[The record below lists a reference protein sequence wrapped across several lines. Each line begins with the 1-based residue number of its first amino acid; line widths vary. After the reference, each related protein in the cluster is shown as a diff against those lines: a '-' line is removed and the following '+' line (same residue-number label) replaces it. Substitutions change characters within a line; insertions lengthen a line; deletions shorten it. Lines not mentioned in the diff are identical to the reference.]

1 MQPYGSRAIEKFKYN
16 LKYRRPGI
24 IMNEKFKVV
33 RLNCKNRPLM
43 PKEEEILKKAGIG
56 IISISGDDITNEN
69 LDADAVMV
77 EAAKLPA
84 DVIRKLSKCKIIARI
99 GIGVDKIDINA
110 ATDKGI
116 IVTNVPDFCKSELAD
131 HTMALILALA
141 RRLLQLDKGFR
152 EKDWGIRRMVNIQ
165 RLDGKIIG
173 FVGFG
178 RLAIAVAERAKAFGL
193 KIFAYDPYVSEEAI
207 KNHGGKKLDSLEKIF
222 AQSDIVTLHLPLAP
236 ETFHLIGEDLLKKMK
251 PTAILIN
258 TARGAIVDEPA
269 LVKALQEDW
278 IAGAGLDVFENM
290 DLFEEVPTKQYC
302 PFFKFDNVIVTPH
315 SAPVSVESI
324 EEVTQRAAQEV
335 VRALSGLKPKNIVN
349 PEVMQKLSYLKD

>member
-1 MQPYGSRAIEKFKYN
+1 
-16 LKYRRPGI
+16 
-24 IMNEKFKVV
+24 MNGKFKVV
-33 RLNCKNRPLM
+33 RLNCKNRPSM
-43 PKEEEILKKAGIG
+43 PKEEEILKKAGLDLIK
-56 IISISGDDITNEN
+56 ISGDDIEDEDM
-69 LDADAVMV
+69 DADAVMV
-77 EAAKLPA
+77 EAAKLPG
-84 DVIRKLSKCKIIARI
+84 DVINRLSKCKIISRI

-152 EKDWGIRRMVNIQ
+152 EKDWGIRRKVNIQ

-173 FVGFG
+173 FIGFG
-178 RLAIAVAERAKAFGL
+178 RLAVAVAERAKAFGL
-193 KIFAYDPYVSEEAI
+193 KIFAYDPYISEEAV
-207 KNHGGKKLDSLEKIF
+207 KSHGGKKIDSLKEIF
-222 AQSDIVTLHLPLAP
+222 CQSDIITLHLPL
-236 ETFHLIGEDLLKKMK
+236 TQGTYHLINEDLLRKMK

-258 TARGAIVDEPA
+258 TARGAVVDEPA
-269 LVKALQEDW
+269 LVKALEEGW

-335 VRALSGLKPKNIVN
+335 ARVLSGLKPENIVN
-349 PEVMQKLSYLKD
+349 PEVMPKLAYLKD

>member
-1 MQPYGSRAIEKFKYN
+1 M
-16 LKYRRPGI
+16 

-43 PKEEEILKKAGIG
+43 PKEEEILKKAGID
-56 IISISGDDITNEN
+56 IISVSGDDITNEN

-84 DVIRKLSKCKIIARI
+84 DIIKELPKCRIIARI

-165 RLDGKIIG
+165 RLDGKTIG
-173 FVGFG
+173 FIGFG
-178 RLAIAVAERAKAFGL
+178 RLAIAVAERATAFGL
-193 KIFAYDPYVSEEAI
+193 KILAYDPYVSEEAI
-207 KNHGGKKLDSLEKIF
+207 KRLSGKKIDSLEKIF
-222 AQSDIVTLHLPLAP
+222 ALSDIVTLHLPLAP
-236 ETFHLIGEDLLKKMK
+236 ETFHLIGGDLLKKMK

-258 TARGAIVDEPA
+258 TARGAIVDEAA
-269 LVKALQEDW
+269 LVKALQEGW

-315 SAPVSVESI
+315 SAPVSIESI
-324 EEVTQRAAQEV
+324 EEVTRRAAQEV
-335 VRALSGLKPKNIVN
+335 VRVLSGFKPENIVN
-349 PEVMQKLSYLKD
+349 PEVMKKLSNLKD